1 VFSILSCP
9 EETANQSLK
18 EYSDNMKLANII
30 HYATIALPLILA
42 GSNTAPAFVLA
53 IVASTNTDITT
64 SLRDPDPQ
72 KVCLNDDRK
81 SVKYECEGLDMYQNL
96 GNVQFGEPSKEPAQV
111 EINWP
116 GNTRYVSTPHSMQGQ
131 N

>member
-1 VFSILSCP
+1 
-9 EETANQSLK
+9 
-18 EYSDNMKLANII
+18 MKLANII
-30 HYATIALPLILA
+30 QCATIALPLILA
-42 GSNTAPAFVLA
+42 DSDPAPAFVLA
-53 IVASTNTDITT
+53 IVASTDLTDITT

-72 KVCLNDDRK
+72 KVCLSDDRK

-96 GNVQFGEPSKEPAQV
+96 GNMQFGEPSKEPAQV

-116 GNTRYVSTPHSMQGQ
+116 GNTRYVSNPHSMQGQ